1 MKPQY
6 FVAILFATSLYWMY
20 LLYAP
25 FLLTITIAALLAIS
39 TSNIQD
45 FFYKLFKNR
54 LAAALASSFLL
65 ATLFFAPLGYFL
77 ATLTMKLKSIEPQ
90 VYLGLEV
97 YIKEFIANPPTYLA
111 FLEPYSKDILKEWNV
126 SSLASKVISMT
137 GAIGAFSAGFLKNA
151 FLTIIFYFFAQ
162 YNGAYIVEFLKRV
175 VQMSVEETTLIA
187 KEISSVMS
195 VVFYSIITTAM
206 FEGVLFGLAVSFI
219 GYNGLLFGIMYG
231 FASLIP
237 VVGGIMMWLPF
248 MIYEFSIGET
258 SNAIFIAIYSIVVI
272 SVIADTFVK
281 PLIIKEINNRL
292 LKEDDTR
299 INELVIFFAIIAGL
313 ATFGFWGMILG
324 PAITAF
330 FLTILKLFEA
340 RTKECE
346 DLSNSYKSQDNHS

>member
-39 TSNIQD
+39 TSNIQK
-45 FFYKLFKNR
+45 FFYKLFKSHF
-54 LAAALASSFLL
+54 LAALSSSFLM
-65 ATLFFAPLGYFL
+65 AILFFAPLGYFL
-77 ATLTMKLKSIEPQ
+77 ATLTMKLNNIEPQ
-90 VYLGLEV
+90 VYLGIET
-97 YIKEFIANPPTYLA
+97 YIREFVANPPTYLI
-111 FLEPYSKDILKEWNV
+111 FLEPHIQDILKEWNV
-126 SSLASKVISMT
+126 STFGSKVISMT
-137 GAIGAFSAGFLKNA
+137 GTIGAFSAGFLKNA

-162 YNGAYIVEFLKRV
+162 YNGAYVVEFLKRV
-175 VQMSVEETTLIA
+175 VQMSVAETSLIA

-206 FEGVLFGLAVSFI
+206 FEGILFGVAVSFM

-248 MIYEFSIGET
+248 MLYEFSIGET

-272 SVIADTFVK
+272 SIIADTFIK

-292 LKEDDTR
+292 LKDDDTR

-346 DLSNSYKSQDNHS
+346 GKSITHKPQDNHL